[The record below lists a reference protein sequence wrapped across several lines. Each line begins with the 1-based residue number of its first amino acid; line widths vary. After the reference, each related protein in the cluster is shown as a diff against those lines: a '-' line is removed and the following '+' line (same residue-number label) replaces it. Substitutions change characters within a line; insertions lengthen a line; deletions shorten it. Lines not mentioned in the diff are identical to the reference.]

1 MTTRPRSKSK
11 PDLDIFIHPAE
22 SNIAR
27 ADALAMQMGLA
38 ADSQRVHI
46 APPGSAKW
54 ETGKGPDVAKQL
66 LTSKSNAGA
75 TSTSGRR
82 PNGQHLHQRSGST
95 SFQIGNTTSGDEDSD
110 DESDGDVAETRNLV
124 R

>member
-38 ADSQRVHI
+38 ANSERVHI

-66 LTSKSNAGA
+66 LISKSNTGA

-82 PNGQHLHQRSGST
+82 PNGQHLHRRSSSA
-95 SFQIGNTTSGDEDSD
+95 SFQIGNTSGDEDSD

>member
-38 ADSQRVHI
+38 ADSERVHI

-66 LTSKSNAGA
+66 LVSKSNASA
-75 TSTSGRR
+75 TSGRR
-82 PNGQHLHQRSGST
+82 PNGQHLHQRSSSM
-95 SFQIGNTTSGDEDSD
+95 SFQIGNTTSGEEDSD
-110 DESDGDVAETRNLV
+110 DESDGDVEETRNLV